1 LVAMW
6 SWASSQPGV
15 STLRYT
21 VSPTN
26 VGSVKLIE
34 SFGFNLVG
42 QQLDEIDGP
51 EDIYEMSTAQFLV
64 R

>member
-1 LVAMW
+1 M
-6 SWASSQPGV
+6 
-15 STLRYT
+15 LRYT

-26 VGSVKLIE
+26 VASVKLIE

-51 EDIYEMSTAQFLV
+51 EDIYELSAAAFLAN
-64 R
+64 